1 MLSGRLDLETER
13 LESLGFALRVG
24 VVEETSSELEIH
36 TVVGNLGSDIRAVVG
51 VLGTCKRSIFSVF
64 LLLGLDI
71 DGRLFSS
78 SSAETVPVSS
88 SLVVVISFTVGVK
101 SGVFFSGRCNSSKH
115 GDSETLHNCFKI
127 KYLI

>member
-24 VVEETSSELEIH
+24 VVEETSSEFEIH
-36 TVVGNLGSDIRAVVG
+36 TVVGNLGSDIRVVVG
-51 VLGTCKRSIFSVF
+51 VLGTSKRSISSVF

-88 SLVVVISFTVGVK
+88 SLVVVISFTVGVE
-101 SGVFFSGRCNSSKH
+101 SGVFFSGR
-115 GDSETLHNCFKI
+115 
-127 KYLI
+127 